1 MRLDT
6 RQGVNRRES
15 HLVDLIC
22 PSQMDEDSDKV
33 DRKAE
38 LDDILSQ
45 IADLDKWREIFNA
58 RG

>member
-1 MRLDT
+1 
-6 RQGVNRRES
+6 
-15 HLVDLIC
+15 
-22 PSQMDEDSDKV
+22 MDEDSDKV